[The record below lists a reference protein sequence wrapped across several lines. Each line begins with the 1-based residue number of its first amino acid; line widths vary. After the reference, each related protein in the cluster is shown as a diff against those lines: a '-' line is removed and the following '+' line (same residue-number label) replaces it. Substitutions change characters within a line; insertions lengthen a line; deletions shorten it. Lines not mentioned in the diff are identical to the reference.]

1 MTAPTT
7 EAQPELIAVELKGC
21 PFCGAAPRTC
31 EQVNRYVIHCPGPCV
46 ANVSVASGDKSTA
59 INYWN
64 TRKP

>member
-7 EAQPELIAVELKGC
+7 EAQPELIAVELLSC
-21 PFCGAAPRTC
+21 PFCGAAPRTY
-31 EQVNRYVIHCPGPCV
+31 EQANRYVIHCPGPCN
-46 ANVSVASGDKSTA
+46 ANVSVASGDKATA